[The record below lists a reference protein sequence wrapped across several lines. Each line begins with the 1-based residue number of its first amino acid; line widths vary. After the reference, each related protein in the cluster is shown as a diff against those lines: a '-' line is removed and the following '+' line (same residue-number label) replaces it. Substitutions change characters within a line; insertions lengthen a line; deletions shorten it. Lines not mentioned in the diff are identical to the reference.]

1 MNTPDNKRRQESQAK
16 IMKAFV
22 QQLQYKELAQISVTE
37 ICKDANVN
45 RSTFYANYLDIY
57 DLADQFAQEMI
68 NSFFAMCAD
77 EIEEWYQ
84 YRDHNLTRYNFTR
97 ILKSI
102 KENPMFYEAF
112 IKLNVDITDLFRKNF
127 GDIPSD
133 DIIFDEYSQEF
144 IQAGMN
150 AVIKRWLLG
159 GCVESP
165 VQISRVLQKFFQ
177 GNTNQ

>member
-16 IMKAFV
+16 IERAFV

-57 DLADQFAQEMI
+57 DLADQFAQKMMD
-68 NSFFAMCAD
+68 SFFEIYAD
-77 EIEEWYQ
+77 ELEEWYQ
-84 YRDHNLTRYNFTR
+84 YHNYNFTK

-102 KENPMFYEAF
+102 RENPMFYEAF
-112 IKLNVDITDLFRKNF
+112 LKLNIDITDLFRKNF
-127 GDIPSD
+127 GDAPSTD
-133 DIIFDEYSQEF
+133 PVFDEYSQEF

-159 GCVESP
+159 GCAESP
-165 VQISRVLQKFFQ
+165 SQISRVLQQFFK
-177 GNTNQ
+177 GNANQP